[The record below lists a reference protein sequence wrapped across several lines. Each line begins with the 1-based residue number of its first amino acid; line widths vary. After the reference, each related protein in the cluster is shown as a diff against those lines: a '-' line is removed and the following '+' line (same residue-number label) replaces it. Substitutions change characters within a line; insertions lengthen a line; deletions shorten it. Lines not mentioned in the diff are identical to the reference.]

1 MKIKQVCEQTGLTD
15 RAIRFYIEEGLSAPR
30 YTQNYLGRKSFEFT
44 QEDVDQLRAIGT
56 LRKFGFT
63 VEELKQLH
71 EDPAK
76 SGQIIGQIRARKA
89 NAIAE
94 EQETL
99 ALLEKIGHYSSY
111 SIVDIAG
118 SLTEVKQD
126 AERLPEEKRRKLRQQ
141 IPAMVWW
148 SLLVL
153 YCLQGCVE
161 FIQFLWMYQ
170 RFTVFAGSDWLRLC
184 MYPLLG
190 AAMFAVLRRRNLV
203 ETINRRFGDGA
214 IPLAVFIVI
223 SVITFCMNF
232 LPPFLDAG
240 LTTNPEYYRVLDMGV
255 SAARSERFQ
264 SLFPLEIKG
273 DDPVWYYWCDAERRE
288 NTITTDYEIY
298 ASWTLPEE
306 EFRQEVE
313 RAAAVFPE
321 RRGQP
326 WTKEGYQ
333 IYSCQEQSM
342 RLLFAY
348 NEHTRQVCYI
358 CYEGIFQPW
367 YETQWMSEK

>member
-44 QEDVDQLRAIGT
+44 QEDVEQLRAVGT

-76 SGQIIGQIRARKA
+76 SGQIIGQLRARKA
-89 NAIAE
+89 NAIAQ
-94 EQETL
+94 EQEAL

-118 SLTEVKQD
+118 SLAEVKQD

-141 IPAMVWW
+141 IPAIIFLG
-148 SLLVL
+148 LLVWYYL
-153 YCLQGCVE
+153 EESIDYVR
-161 FIQFLWMYQ
+161 FLWTYQ
-170 RFTVFAGSDWLRLC
+170 RFSVFSGSDWFRFC
-184 MYPLLG
+184 MYLLVG
-190 AAMFAVLRRRNLV
+190 AVIFAVLRHRSLV
-203 ETINRRFGDGA
+203 EAINRRFGDGA
-214 IPLAVFIVI
+214 ILLAIFISGYVMT
-223 SVITFCMNF
+223 VCMSL
-232 LPPFLDAG
+232 LPPVLDTG
-240 LTTNPEYYRVLDMGV
+240 LTTNPEYYRVLDVGV

-264 SLFPLEIKG
+264 ALFPLEVKG

-288 NTITTDYEIY
+288 NTITTDYDIY

-306 EFRQEVE
+306 EFWQEVE
-313 RAAAVFPE
+313 RAAAVFPV
-321 RRGQP
+321 RKGQP
-326 WTKEGYQ
+326 WTQEGYQ

-342 RLLFAY
+342 QLLFAY
-348 NEHTRQVCYI
+348 NEQTRQVCYI
-358 CYEGIFQPW
+358 CYEGIFHPW